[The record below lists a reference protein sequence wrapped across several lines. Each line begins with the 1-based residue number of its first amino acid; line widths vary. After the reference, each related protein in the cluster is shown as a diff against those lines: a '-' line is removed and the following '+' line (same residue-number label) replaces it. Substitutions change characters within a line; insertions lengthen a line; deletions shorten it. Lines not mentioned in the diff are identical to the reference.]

1 MYIHVLCFW
10 QRRALAPNTPVN
22 FSPFSPFSGSSSG
35 WCHAARSGQ
44 THRTGASHQSPGSG
58 SAPARQSPQHTQHR
72 TAGRKRAVGKRKKKI
87 ETGRQKS
94 SLPLHLQDLA
104 ASRRVLYPQPQRGS
118 ERSEILG
125 CLCADSKH
133 CLPTILL
140 QQHPAPH
147 LHPFEDRET
156 KAMVSLNCCDCV
168 GITGASVIPLPVPV
182 PLPVS
187 YVSPSLLACFLTL
200 YVSACLFLRVS
211 SITIIFLSLFVPV
224 PSHSFLPQF
233 PKVTNPF

>member
-1 MYIHVLCFW
+1 MP
-10 QRRALAPNTPVN
+10 AN

-58 SAPARQSPQHTQHR
+58 SAPAQQSPQHTQHR

-87 ETGRQKS
+87 EMGRQKS
-94 SLPLHLQDLA
+94 SLPLHCQDLA
-104 ASRRVLYPQPQRGS
+104 ASRSMLYPQPQLGS
-118 ERSEILG
+118 ERSKILG
-125 CLCADSKH
+125 CLHADSKP

-140 QQHPAPH
+140 EQYPAPH
-147 LHPFEDRET
+147 LHPSKDRET
-156 KAMVSLNCCDCV
+156 KTVVSLNCCACV
-168 GITGASVIPLPVPV
+168 GIAGVSVIPLSAPVPAR
-182 PLPVS
+182 

-211 SITIIFLSLFVPV
+211 
-224 PSHSFLPQF
+224 
-233 PKVTNPF
+233 NPF